1 MYENMCIFLRKHIEI
16 YKCESKVYPREF
28 LIGSLAKFQKKY
40 SHNEF
45 GVKLQCIKLDM
56 IFIQ

>member
-1 MYENMCIFLRKHIEI
+1 MHEKMCIFFRKHIEI
-16 YKCESKVYPREF
+16 YKCESKVYPREL

-40 SHNEF
+40 SRNEL